1 VVFRGFSTSDA
12 LRDITDLSVEER
24 IKLKVQTTTEQ
35 ERQKKLDFQLAK
47 REDRARNENWAQNLI
62 IFEFKQLSN
71 EITTVANV

>member
-35 ERQKKLDFQLAK
+35 ERQKKLDFQRAK